1 MPRTP
6 SLSTQVSQNI
16 LIVEDEPAL
25 SSLYENVLSRQG
37 MVRCCGNL
45 ESALEALREH
55 AYEVVLLDL
64 GLPDSQG
71 LESLARIRRHAP
83 EAAVVITTGAGDEN
97 LALEALRNGAQDYL
111 LKDRLDSSTLVRAIR
126 YALERKQ
133 TENKLYQ
140 SEELFLA
147 IADNMVDLLS
157 IIQTDG
163 TRVYTG
169 PSYCRLLG
177 YSKEELAGLS
187 RKDLVHPDD
196 LPEMLEALEGLFQD
210 GISRRFEYRIRR
222 RDGDYIPLEAN
233 AVLILDAHAPN
244 PKAVLIARDIS
255 ARKAAEAERERM
267 EVELRQAQKLESIG
281 QLAAGIAHEI
291 NTPIQYIGDNTNFL
305 HEAFEALG
313 RVVRSHQALLDQC
326 QGGRCPPEEVSTA
339 HRMLEEADLDYF
351 LAEVP
356 KALAQTLE
364 GVNRVT
370 RIVGAMKDFSHPAG
384 DAKCWTDIN
393 QSIESTVTVCRNEWK
408 YVAEME
414 MDLSL
419 NLPLVPCYPGEFNQ
433 AILNLVIN
441 AVHAIE
447 ANQDSNKG
455 IIHIR
460 TRQVGEAVE
469 ILVQDSGCGIPD
481 IIRDRVFDPFFTTK
495 PVGKGSGQGLSIVHA
510 VIVDKHKG
518 SIRLESEVGKGTS
531 FWLCLPLKED

>member
-1 MPRTP
+1 MLRTP
-6 SLSTQVSQNI
+6 SLSAQVSQSI

-25 SSLYENVLSRQG
+25 SSLYERVLSRQG
-37 MVRCCGNL
+37 TVRCCASL
-45 ESALEALREH
+45 ETALEALH
-55 AYEVVLLDL
+55 VHPCEVVLLDL

-71 LESLARIRRHAP
+71 LEGLARIRRHAP
-83 EAAVVITTGAGDEN
+83 EAAVVITTGASDEN

-111 LKDRLDSSTLVRAIR
+111 LKDRLDASTLVRAIR

-133 TENKLYQ
+133 TENKLHQ
-140 SEELFLA
+140 VEELFLGV
-147 IADNMVDLLS
+147 ADNMVDLLS

-163 TRVYTG
+163 TRIYTS

-177 YSKEELAGLS
+177 YSGEELSELS
-187 RKDLVHPDD
+187 RKDLVYPDD
-196 LPEMLEALEGLFQD
+196 LPGVLEALEGLFRD

-222 RDGDYIPLEAN
+222 RDGGYVPLESN
-233 AVLILDAHAPN
+233 AALILDVHAPN

-291 NTPIQYIGDNTNFL
+291 NTPIQYIGDNTSFL
-305 HEAFEALG
+305 REAFEALG
-313 RVVRSHQALLDQC
+313 RIVERHQALLDQC
-326 QGGRCPPEEVSTA
+326 QGDRCPPEEVSA
-339 HRMLEEADLDYF
+339 ARRVLEEADLGYYLD
-351 LAEVP
+351 EVP

-370 RIVGAMKDFSHPAG
+370 RIVGAMKDFSHPGG

-393 QSIESTVTVCRNEWK
+393 RSIESTVTVCRNEWK
-408 YVAEME
+408 YAADME
-414 MDLSL
+414 LDLSPS
-419 NLPLVPCYPGEFNQ
+419 LPWVPCYPAEFNQ

-447 ANQDSNKG
+447 ANQHPDKG
-455 IIHIR
+455 IIRIG
-460 TRQVGEAVE
+460 TRQVGETVE

-481 IIRDRVFDPFFTTK
+481 VIRDRVFDPFFTTK
-495 PVGKGSGQGLSIVHA
+495 PVGKGIGQGLSIVHA
-510 VIVDKHKG
+510 VIVDKLKG
-518 SIRLESEVGKGTS
+518 SIHLDSEVGKGTS
-531 FWLCLPLKED
+531 FRLCLPLREV